1 MSAPLL
7 NPYVGSG
14 HGITGGGSGGTTPV
28 GAVQASNPQ
37 KGVKRSLL
45 NNPTSVPSQLPGF
58 RGRVVDPG
66 APVKVPKLRNGN
78 LNNTTSNIRVPYSR
92 VCPLEMLSSYQG
104 RLGPGDVIFT
114 HKYPPGFVNG
124 ADRSA
129 HLSNAT
135 LGVNSLTRVIGL
147 DGLNRLLMQSGP
159 NGWRVDENVLVVQAS
174 DAGGGPWNVMR
185 PDGSFALSMLRE
197 YSLDGVVVSNDE
209 PGAFTSSGS
218 RDNAIFNVAIQG
230 PVETNNGLL
239 KYETE
244 DDTRE
249 KIAAKA
255 PKTHKPLNP
264 EKRDYNK
271 YNPLTGVVN
280 SRNVEAHARGS
291 AESGMHIE
299 SQPLPGRVGNQHA
312 INNGKFDF
320 VANYCGT
327 YSLFPS
333 QMFDRRVEIMN
344 TLYLGLRAYE
354 LSREAKR
361 QLTKAD
367 GTRSFPD
374 SVPDAIVDTV
384 KCYFFQYMP
393 FSSRAANVIQQ
404 VSDKLAEFV
413 LTEVAP
419 DARSAE
425 AKQRVVATFVRQD
438 QRTGGKYRAEAAKQV
453 SAVKQQT
460 ETSLPSALFDTA
472 TYDPIRSED
481 LWAMLGAW
489 KLGRVM
495 DTKAAV
501 HDRYA
506 GGPRDTAFSCIVDVG
521 VAWCPSIARVGQ
533 LDQTSESKGF
543 LLPAH
548 ERGGQQTSECL
559 ANNLTPPLRS
569 VLGSDFGKYVR
580 KPTTAFEA
588 ETDYIASSKKRTQQ
602 SWDAMD
608 KNVDQI
614 NSVTEELKERFP
626 ALVPLYDRS
635 TYTTVGPMA
644 HMRAQFF
651 ANKWDQ
657 GYAEKTERAFQT
669 WIEERRELSVH
680 KRSRTYRASGGE
692 ADAREAAVFAAQ
704 QAYENAFYA
713 EIKFNLD
720 KMYAKLT
727 KADTSALDATL
738 KKAQALGADLLN
750 FGRLIKEEVD
760 AGNVIYTSYV
770 TRAKLLVDILKRI
783 YGFTVNKYNELTDS
797 SGTTSASLHEDL
809 LNMWITFSAHEEHCA
824 EHAFDHIFM
833 PEASA
838 PTPVATTPAT
848 PAAAAATSARARA
861 RPTPVP
867 TSAPVAPSVSTPAA
881 AQAPVAKPS
890 GKAPAGAKR
899 GKTPPRGRPT
909 PTGASAASAS
919 ASASAAP
926 APAPAVPAASPAP
939 VTAVPAAAAGVSST
953 PLVPTAASIAG
964 SAEPAAPRRRARE
977 GAEASV
983 TNSLFESMFK
993 ATPTEAAEE
1002 EPASPTPSSG
1012 SEGPSSGPRTFRR
1025 QR

>member
-14 HGITGGGSGGTTPV
+14 HGMTGGGSGGATPV
-28 GAVQASNPQ
+28 GAVQAANPQ

-45 NNPTSVPSQLPGF
+45 GNPTTVPSQLPGF
-58 RGRVVDPG
+58 RGRVVDAG
-66 APVKVPKLRNGN
+66 SPVKVPKLRNGN
-78 LNNTTSNIRVPYSR
+78 LNNSTSNIRVPYSR

-114 HKYPPGFVNG
+114 HKFPPGFVNG

-129 HLSNAT
+129 HLSNGT

-159 NGWRVDENVLVVQAS
+159 NGWRVDENVLVVQP
-174 DAGGGPWNVMR
+174 GGGPWDVTR
-185 PDGSFALSMLRE
+185 EDGSFALSVLRE

-209 PGAFTSSGS
+209 PGAFMSSGS

-230 PVETNNGLL
+230 PVETNNGFL

-249 KIAAKA
+249 KIAMKTDKA
-255 PKTHKPLNP
+255 HKPLNP
-264 EKRDYNK
+264 DKREYSK

-299 SQPLPGRVGNQHA
+299 NQPLPGRVGNQHA
-312 INNGKFDF
+312 INSGKFDF

-354 LSREAKR
+354 LSRESKR
-361 QLTKAD
+361 QLTKPD

-374 SVPDAIVDTV
+374 SIPDQAVDAV

-393 FSSRAANVIQQ
+393 FSSRAASVIQQ
-404 VSDKLAEFV
+404 VSNKLEESIIGEFD
-413 LTEVAP
+413 LDDRP
-419 DARSAE
+419 PE
-425 AKQRVVATFVRQD
+425 AKKRFVSMFMRAD
-438 QRTGGKYRAEAAKQV
+438 QRTGGKYRAKAATQV

-481 LWAMLGAW
+481 LWAMTGAW

-521 VAWCPSIARVGQ
+521 VAWRPATASQGPF
-533 LDQTSESKGF
+533 DGTSESKGF
-543 LLPAH
+543 LLPAYQ
-548 ERGGQQTSECL
+548 RGGQQTSECL
-559 ANNLTPPLRS
+559 ANNLAPPLRS
-569 VLGSDFGKYVR
+569 VLGDDFGQDVR
-580 KPTTAFEA
+580 KPTSSFDV
-588 ETDYIASSKKRTQQ
+588 ETNYIASSASRTARA
-602 SWDAMD
+602 WEAMD
-608 KNVDQI
+608 KNRDQI
-614 NSVTEELKERFP
+614 KVVTDVLEAEYPTLLPVFDPK
-626 ALVPLYDRS
+626 
-635 TYTTVGPMA
+635 TYTVVGPMT
-644 HMRAQFF
+644 HIRKLFF
-651 ANKWDQ
+651 AGKWDKT
-657 GYAEKTERAFQT
+657 YAEKTARAFQT
-669 WIEERRELSVH
+669 WIGARRDLAVL
-680 KRSRTYRASGGE
+680 KRSGKASE
-692 ADAREAAVFAAQ
+692 PEKDAQAAFVLAAQ
-704 QAYENAFYA
+704 QAYQIAFYA
-713 EIKFNLD
+713 EIKFNVKNTFSKLKPAD
-720 KMYAKLT
+720 RPALVKMLQN
-727 KADTSALDATL
+727 ADSFGQNLQDFAQRIKDA
-738 KKAQALGADLLN
+738 
-750 FGRLIKEEVD
+750 VD
-760 AGNVIYTSYV
+760 GGEAIYSSFV
-770 TRAKLLVDILKRI
+770 TRANFLSAMFTQM
-783 YGFTVNKYNELTDS
+783 YSSTVNVYEKLA
-797 SGTTSASLHEDL
+797 GTTTVYDLYGTGTAASLHKNL
-809 LNMWITFSAHEEHCA
+809 FNVWVTFSAYEEHVA
-824 EHAFDHIFM
+824 EHVFDHIFM
-833 PEASA
+833 PEESN
-838 PTPVATTPAT
+838 PTPAVAAPST
-848 PAAAAATSARARA
+848 PAAAATTTARAPARAPA

-867 TSAPVAPSVSTPAA
+867 TSAPVAPSVSTPVP
-881 AQAPVAKPS
+881 AQAPVAKPT
-890 GKAPAGAKR
+890 GKAPASAKR
-899 GKTPPRGRPT
+899 GKTPPRARPAS
-909 PTGASAASAS
+909 TGASASSAPASAS
-919 ASASAAP
+919 A
-926 APAPAVPAASPAP
+926 P
-939 VTAVPAAAAGVSST
+939 VAAVPAAAVGMSST
-953 PLVPTAASIAG
+953 PLIPTSAPVAG
-964 SAEPAAPRRRARE
+964 SSEAAAPRRRARE
-977 GAEASV
+977 GAETSV

-993 ATPTEAAEE
+993 ATPTEAVDE

>member
-14 HGITGGGSGGTTPV
+14 HGITGGGSGGATPV
-28 GAVQASNPQ
+28 GAVKAANPQ

-45 NNPTSVPSQLPGF
+45 SNPTTVPSQLPGF
-58 RGRVVDPG
+58 RGRVVDAG
-66 APVKVPKLRNGN
+66 SPVKVPKLRNGN
-78 LNNTTSNIRVPYSR
+78 LNNSTSNIRVPYSR

-129 HLSNAT
+129 HLSNGT

-159 NGWRVDENVLVVQAS
+159 NGWRVDENVLVVQP
-174 DAGGGPWNVMR
+174 GGGPWDVTR
-185 PDGSFALSMLRE
+185 EDGSFALSVLRE

-230 PVETNNGLL
+230 PVETNNGFL

-249 KIAAKA
+249 KIASKMA
-255 PKTHKPLNP
+255 KTHKPLNP
-264 EKRDYNK
+264 DKREYSK

-299 SQPLPGRVGNQHA
+299 NQPLPGRVGNQHA

-354 LSREAKR
+354 LSRESKR
-361 QLTKAD
+361 QLTKPD
-367 GTRSFPD
+367 GTRSFPE
-374 SVPDAIVDTV
+374 SIPDEAVDAV

-393 FSSRAANVIQQ
+393 FSSRAASVIQQ
-404 VSDKLAEFV
+404 VSDKLEEFIIEEFD
-413 LTEVAP
+413 LYDRP
-419 DARSAE
+419 PE
-425 AKQRVVATFVRQD
+425 AKKRFVTMFMRAD
-438 QRTGGKYRAEAAKQV
+438 QRTGGKYRAKAAAQV

-460 ETSLPSALFDTA
+460 ETSLPSSLFDTA

-481 LWAMLGAW
+481 MWAMMGAW
-489 KLGRVM
+489 KVGRVM
-495 DTKAAV
+495 DTKASV

-521 VAWCPSIARVGQ
+521 VAWRSATASQGPF
-533 LDQTSESKGF
+533 DETSKSKGF

-559 ANNLTPPLRS
+559 ANNLAPPLRS
-569 VLGSDFGKYVR
+569 VLGNDFGQYVR
-580 KPTTAFEA
+580 KPTSSFDV
-588 ETDYIASSKKRTQQ
+588 ETNYIASSASR
-602 SWDAMD
+602 SARAWEAMD
-608 KNVDQI
+608 KNRDQI
-614 NSVTEELKERFP
+614 KVVTDVLKAEYP
-626 ALVPLYDRS
+626 ALLSAFDPK
-635 TYTTVGPMA
+635 TYTVVGPMA
-644 HMRAQFF
+644 HMRKLFF
-651 ANKWDQ
+651 EGKWDKT
-657 GYAEKTERAFQT
+657 YAEKTARAFQT
-669 WIEERRELSVH
+669 WIDARRDLAVL
-680 KRSRTYRASGGE
+680 KRSGKASE
-692 ADAREAAVFAAQ
+692 FQKDTQAAVVFEAQ
-704 QAYENAFYA
+704 QAYQIAFFA
-713 EIKFNLD
+713 EIKFNLKIIFARLAKVDLPPLARMLD
-720 KMYAKLT
+720 KAELFGQNLRDFAKRIKYA
-727 KADTSALDATL
+727 
-738 KKAQALGADLLN
+738 
-750 FGRLIKEEVD
+750 VD
-760 AGNVIYTSYV
+760 DGEAIYSSFV
-770 TRAKLLVDILKRI
+770 TRANLLSAMFDRI
-783 YGFTVNKYNELTDS
+783 YGSTLDVYNKIAGVTVYDPY
-797 SGTTSASLHEDL
+797 GTGTAASLHKNL
-809 LNMWITFSAHEEHCA
+809 FNTWVTFSAYEEHVA
-824 EHAFDHIFM
+824 EHVFDHIFM
-833 PEASA
+833 SEESNR
-838 PTPVATTPAT
+838 TPVVAAPSA
-848 PAAAAATSARARA
+848 PAAAAATTTARAPA
-861 RPTPVP
+861 STPTRPTPVP
-867 TSAPVAPSVSTPAA
+867 TSAPVAPSVSAPVP
-881 AQAPVAKPS
+881 AQAPVTKPS
-890 GKAPAGAKR
+890 GKASASSKR
-899 GKTPPRGRPT
+899 GKTPPRARPAS
-909 PTGASAASAS
+909 TGASASSTPTPAS
-919 ASASAAP
+919 AP
-926 APAPAVPAASPAP
+926 APVA
-939 VTAVPAAAAGVSST
+939 AVPAAAAGMSST
-953 PLVPTAASIAG
+953 PLIPTSAPVAG
-964 SAEPAAPRRRARE
+964 SSESAAPRRRARE
-977 GAEASV
+977 GAETSV

-993 ATPTEAAEE
+993 ATPTEAVDE

>member
-14 HGITGGGSGGTTPV
+14 HGITGGGAGGTTPV

-45 NNPTSVPSQLPGF
+45 NNPTSVPNQLPGF

-159 NGWRVDENVLVVQAS
+159 NGWRVDENVLVVKAS
-174 DAGGGPWNVMR
+174 DDSGGPWNVTR
-185 PDGSFALSMLRE
+185 PDGSFALSVLRE
-197 YSLDGVVVSNDE
+197 YSLDGIVVSNDE

-249 KIAAKA
+249 KIAAKS

-280 SRNVEAHARGS
+280 SRSVEVHARGS

-299 SQPLPGRVGNQHA
+299 SQPMPGRVGNQHA

-320 VANYCGT
+320 VSNYCGT

-354 LSREAKR
+354 LSLEAKR
-361 QLTKAD
+361 QLTNSD

-374 SVPDAIVDTV
+374 SAPDEVVDAV

-404 VSDKLAEFV
+404 VSDKLEEFV

-425 AKQRVVATFVRQD
+425 AKQRLVSTFVRED
-438 QRTGGKYRAEAAKQV
+438 QRKGGKYRAEAAKKV

-460 ETSLPSALFDTA
+460 ETSLPSSLFDTA

-481 LWAMLGAW
+481 MWAMLGAW
-489 KLGRVM
+489 KVGRVM

-521 VAWCPSIARVGQ
+521 VAWCSSVAREGQ

-543 LLPAH
+543 LLPAY
-548 ERGGQQTSECL
+548 ERGGQQTSKCL
-559 ANNLTPPLRS
+559 ANNLAPPLRS

-580 KPTTAFEA
+580 KPTTGFEA
-588 ETDYIASSKKRTQQ
+588 ETHRIGSSTKRTLQ
-602 SWDAMD
+602 SWGAME
-608 KNVDQI
+608 KNADQI
-614 NSVTEELKERFP
+614 NAVTEELKERFP

-651 ANKWDQ
+651 ANKWIKE
-657 GYAEKTERAFQT
+657 YSENTERAFQT
-669 WIEERRELSVH
+669 WIHERRELAVK
-680 KRSRTYRASGGE
+680 KRSRKYSTSQV
-692 ADAREAAVFAAQ
+692 ADHESVVYAAQ
-704 QAYENAFYA
+704 FAYEEAFIA
-713 EIKFNLD
+713 EIKFNLN
-720 KMYAKLT
+720 KIYAKLT
-727 KADTSALDATL
+727 NADKPALDATL
-738 KKAQALGADLLN
+738 SKAEALVENLLN
-750 FGRLIKEEVD
+750 FAALIEDEVN
-760 AGNVIYTSYV
+760 AGNVVYTSYV
-770 TRAKLLVDILKRI
+770 TRANLLVKILQWIHRL
-783 YGFTVNKYNELTDS
+783 TVNKYKELIGS
-797 SGTTSASLHEDL
+797 LGTTAASLHENL
-809 LNMWITFSAHEEHCA
+809 LNTWVTLSAHEEHFA
-824 EHAFDHIFM
+824 EHVFDHIFM
-833 PEASA
+833 LEESA
-838 PTPVATTPAT
+838 PTPAAVAS
-848 PAAAAATSARARA
+848 TSARAPARA
-861 RPTPVP
+861 TRPTPVP
-867 TSAPVAPSVSTPAA
+867 TSAPVAPPVSTPTA
-881 AQAPVAKPS
+881 AQALVAKPS

-899 GKTPPRGRPT
+899 GKTPPRGRPA

-919 ASASAAP
+919 A
-926 APAPAVPAASPAP
+926 APAPAVSAASPAP
-939 VTAVPAAAAGVSST
+939 VAAVPAAAAGVSST

-977 GAEASV
+977 GADASV